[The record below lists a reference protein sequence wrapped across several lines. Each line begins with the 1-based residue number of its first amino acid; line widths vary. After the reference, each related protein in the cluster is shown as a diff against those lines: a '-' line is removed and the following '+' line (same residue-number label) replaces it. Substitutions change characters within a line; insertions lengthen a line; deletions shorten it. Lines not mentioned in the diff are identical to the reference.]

1 MADRAKTVA
10 VYSGSGGVGKSM
22 IAASLAASLRQQE
35 LGRVLLVDAS
45 HPLPGDIAGL
55 VGLERAKAL
64 GEMVPI
70 LGRLTPDAFAN
81 YLVAS
86 PLGFSVL
93 PLTSDVLQGRLVT
106 GDVLERMF
114 ELAAQGFSQIVVD
127 LPTGVGPLT
136 SRILDRSDYVVVT
149 AEPSQGGLF
158 RARYC
163 IDYLRTQQVPLDA
176 CLLCLN
182 RLPERSGLAPETI
195 ERVVGVPMLTSLPDD
210 PEAVTAALVRRSP
223 ILVTS
228 PRHAI
233 SRALDRLARDIAA
246 RGLRQ
251 VRASFKPVV
260 PTTAETERST
270 IDSLKLR
277 VHQRLI
283 EEIDLKK
290 ADFSYLRDPVK
301 LQEVRTRAEAKVQSL
316 VEEEASDVDSREVR
330 RRIVKEVLDEALGLG
345 PLEDL
350 LADPLVTEIMVNRH
364 DQIYVERGGK
374 LQKTEVRFPNAEQLR
389 GVIERIVAPIGR
401 RIDEKVPMVDARL
414 RDGSRVNAIIPPL
427 ALRGPALTIRKF
439 SKKLLGVQD
448 LIKYG
453 SLTEQMAT
461 FLGAAVRARLN
472 IVISGGTGSG
482 KTTLLNVLASF
493 VPTDERIITI
503 EDSAELQLPQ
513 EHVITLESR
522 PANIE
527 GEGAIT
533 IRDLVKNCL
542 RMRPDRIV
550 VGECRSGEA
559 LDMLQAMN
567 TGHDGSLTTV
577 HANSPRD
584 ALSRLETMA
593 LMAGLDLPSRAI
605 RDQIASAINLV
616 VQQSRLQDG
625 SRRITH
631 ITEVTGQEGNVFTS
645 ADVFVFQQTGL
656 APDGKVYGQFV
667 PTGYVPAFVDSL
679 SRRGIKV
686 PREIFLH
693 QTA

>member
-1 MADRAKTVA
+1 
-10 VYSGSGGVGKSM
+10 
-22 IAASLAASLRQQE
+22 
-35 LGRVLLVDAS
+35 
-45 HPLPGDIAGL
+45 
-55 VGLERAKAL
+55 
-64 GEMVPI
+64 
-70 LGRLTPDAFAN
+70 
-81 YLVAS
+81 
-86 PLGFSVL
+86 
-93 PLTSDVLQGRLVT
+93 
-106 GDVLERMF
+106 
-114 ELAAQGFSQIVVD
+114 
-127 LPTGVGPLT
+127 
-136 SRILDRSDYVVVT
+136 
-149 AEPSQGGLF
+149 
-158 RARYC
+158 
-163 IDYLRTQQVPLDA
+163 
-176 CLLCLN
+176 
-182 RLPERSGLAPETI
+182 
-195 ERVVGVPMLTSLPDD
+195 
-210 PEAVTAALVRRSP
+210 
-223 ILVTS
+223 
-228 PRHAI
+228 
-233 SRALDRLARDIAA
+233 
-246 RGLRQ
+246 
-251 VRASFKPVV
+251 
-260 PTTAETERST
+260 
-270 IDSLKLR
+270 
-277 VHQRLI
+277 
-283 EEIDLKK
+283 
-290 ADFSYLRDPVK
+290 
-301 LQEVRTRAEAKVQSL
+301 
-316 VEEEASDVDSREVR
+316 
-330 RRIVKEVLDEALGLG
+330 
-345 PLEDL
+345 
-350 LADPLVTEIMVNRH
+350 
-364 DQIYVERGGK
+364 
-374 LQKTEVRFPNAEQLR
+374 
-389 GVIERIVAPIGR
+389 
-401 RIDEKVPMVDARL
+401 
-414 RDGSRVNAIIPPL
+414 
-427 ALRGPALTIRKF
+427 
-439 SKKLLGVQD
+439 
-448 LIKYG
+448 
-453 SLTEQMAT
+453 MAT

-533 IRDLVKNCL
+533 IRDLVKNCH